1 MLWWIVRGGGGPN
14 EGHGGRSSCAFGV
27 SATDIDLSHV
37 KIVILWHRAGC
48 NWDALIPKRF
58 FESTAVLQSC
68 RFLIDGT
75 IAILSFWVTHL
86 AVPVAIF
93 LLLAPSGGVCM
104 LLPAGGFG
112 IASVW
117 RLAL

>member
-37 KIVILWHRAGC
+37 KIVIPWHRAGC

-93 LLLAPSGGVCM
+93 LVACSFRRRLYASARGRFRHRLRVAPGT
-104 LLPAGGFG
+104 
-112 IASVW
+112 
-117 RLAL
+117 